1 MLHRMRTPRTSRVSM
16 PTMLY
21 MRLSF
26 SRSVFK
32 HIWRGLHG
40 QPMLLIR
47 QM

>member
-1 MLHRMRTPRTSRVSM
+1 MLHHMRTLRNNRVSM
-16 PTMLY
+16 PAMLY
-21 MRLSF
+21 VRLSF

-32 HIWRGLHG
+32 RIWRGLPC